1 MVSDRD
7 QRVVTVTVS
16 SSYSDRGDSSKLNT
30 VTCVNHSPGSGLS
43 SSLSLE
49 SLKALKGR
57 LTETVTVTERV
68 TSESDSETVDS
79 DRENDHEL
87 VTVSVIESD
96 HSSKSIV

>member
-1 MVSDRD
+1 MQDLV
-7 QRVVTVTVS
+7 
-16 SSYSDRGDSSKLNT
+16 Y
-30 VTCVNHSPGSGLS
+30 PP
-43 SSLSLE
+43 LSLK

-68 TSESDSETVDS
+68 TSESGSETVDS

-96 HSSKSIV
+96 HSSKSYLWIV